1 MQDIL
6 NRLNAIKIKA
16 EEILSENRL
25 LKQSL
30 KKQEDQIERLKKLIE
45 IQNNTLKEQ
54 EQKLKIKEIVE
65 SALEDR
71 ELGANKKR
79 ELKAKINEMI
89 KEVDKVI
96 HLMNQ

>member
-6 NRLNAIKIKA
+6 NRLKAIKQKA

-54 EQKLKIKEIVE
+54 EQKLKIKDIVE

>member
-1 MQDIL
+1 MQEIL
-6 NRLNAIKIKA
+6 NRLNAIKQKL

-45 IQNNTLKEQ
+45 IQNNTLKNQ
-54 EQKLKIKEIVE
+54 EQRLKIKEIVE
-65 SALEDR
+65 SALDDQD
-71 ELGANKKR
+71 LGANKKR